1 MLTKKV
7 DTEELRNQLVRDT
20 KVVGVSIF
28 FGEKDQVGIKLTD
41 GKILYTVINRLYWI
55 SPYKKKRTLSL
66 TSFGQLIPGLNFD
79 QVTFYGLFLKPNNMK
94 RFYNELSVLAK
105 KLRTEILKNV
115 MLLNFAIDKI
125 DNLAKEGKTEKKI
138 SYIKLKSYKRRGH
151 DWLTRPYHFTKGIS
165 LYEEWLLSKERK
177 STIEYR
183 RASKIFYKGKKQRT
197 ICKYPYKVKRY
208 MNWSGE
214 KLYPKLFKKFFGY
227 RTPEYKVLGK
237 AKWKIPGEK
246 RCHMKNLKR

>member
-1 MLTKKV
+1 MLEAFLYLFPQKHTPHREQRKIFQLQ
-7 DTEELRNQLVRDT
+7 ELPFPTMCFELQD
-20 KVVGVSIF
+20 
-28 FGEKDQVGIKLTD
+28 
-41 GKILYTVINRLYWI
+41 
-55 SPYKKKRTLSL
+55 KKKRTLSL

-227 RTPEYKVLGK
+227 R
-237 AKWKIPGEK
+237 
-246 RCHMKNLKR
+246 